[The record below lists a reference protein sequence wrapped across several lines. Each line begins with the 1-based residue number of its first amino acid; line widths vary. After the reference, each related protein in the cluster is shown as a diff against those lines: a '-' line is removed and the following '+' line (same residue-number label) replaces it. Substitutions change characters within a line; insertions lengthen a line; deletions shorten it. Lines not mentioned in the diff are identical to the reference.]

1 MNNQGNV
8 PAATGRPLTTFELWY
23 GRNEPPP
30 HRTALRAGPLTA
42 FLEGADIRDIRF
54 AGVELVRRIYVAV
67 RDENWDT
74 IPAELT
80 NLRVDV
86 REDSFLLSFDA
97 HHCNRDIDF
106 RWHATIEGDPKA
118 NISYTLSGQALRDF
132 RYCRIGFC
140 VLQPPAEYA
149 GRPYRGKTPDG
160 PTTGE
165 LPMTIGP
172 QRYEGG
178 LYFPLF
184 PAVSSLNVS
193 LRSGVEVRFD
203 FEGDLFE
210 MEDQRNWTD
219 GSFKTYCTPLSLGY
233 PHTTVA
239 GQIFTQRVG
248 ITPIGHPA
256 ASAPASDVVR
266 LSVGSPTGRTLPPL
280 GLGVATHDARLSSV
294 DNELLG
300 TLHLDHLRVDLHLS
314 DNEAM
319 ARLTRAERE
328 CGALGCGL
336 ELALFVTDNADQELR
351 ALSARLPSSVPVA
364 RVLVFHEKE
373 QTTSQQWVQLVRD
386 RIASHLSGVPI
397 GGGTNLY
404 FADLNRSRPETTG
417 LDFVAYSVNPQVHA
431 TDERSLVENLEAQH
445 DTLLTA
451 RTFCGDLPLVV
462 SPVTLKPRFNPDA
475 VGPEPLVQAGELP
488 SAVDPRQM
496 SLFAA
501 AWTLASIKQLADGG
515 AASVTYYETT
525 GWRGIKDTDRGSP
538 DTELFLSA
546 PDLVFPVYHVFAH
559 IADLKR
565 GQLLNCK
572 SADPLRIQALAIQI
586 EGHLHLLVANLTPEV
601 QTCAIGP
608 MTSDRVQV
616 RSLDAS
622 NALLAMTQPQQF
634 RAATQ
639 RAWVAASGSMITL
652 TLAPYSVVRVDSPE
666 TVQGGK

>member
-1 MNNQGNV
+1 MNDQGNS
-8 PAATGRPLTTFELWY
+8 PSAIGRSLTTYELWY

-30 HRTALRAGPLTA
+30 LRTALRAGPLTA

-54 AGVELVRRIYVAV
+54 EGVELVRRIYVAL

-80 NLRVDV
+80 NLRIDV

-97 HHCNRDIDF
+97 RHCNRNIDF
-106 RWHATIEGDPKA
+106 RWHATIQGDPKA
-118 NISYTLSGQALRDF
+118 NITYTLNGQALRDF

-140 VLQPPAEYA
+140 VLQSPAEYA
-149 GRPYRGKTPDG
+149 GRPFCGITPDG
-160 PTTGE
+160 PITGE
-165 LPMTIGP
+165 LPMTVGP

-184 PAVSSLNVS
+184 PAVSSLNLS

-233 PHTTVA
+233 PHRAVG
-239 GQIFTQRVG
+239 GQAFTQRVS
-248 ITPIGHPA
+248 ITSIGQPA
-256 ASAPASDVVR
+256 ALVPISDTVR
-266 LSVGSPTGRTLPPL
+266 LSVGSPTGRTLPRL
-280 GLGVATHDARLSSV
+280 GLGVASHDARLSSL

-300 TLHLDHLRVDLHLS
+300 KLHLDHLRVDLHLS
-314 DNEAM
+314 DSAAL
-319 ARLTRAERE
+319 ARLARAELD
-328 CGALGCGL
+328 CGSLGCAL

-351 ALSARLPSSVPVA
+351 ALSARLPLSVPVA
-364 RVLVFHEKE
+364 RVLVFHEQE
-373 QTTSQQWVQLVRD
+373 QTTSQQWVTLVRD
-386 RIASHLSGVPI
+386 RIASQLSGVPI

-404 FADLNRSRPETTG
+404 FADLNRSRPDTTG
-417 LDFVAYSVNPQVHA
+417 FDFVAYSVNPQVHA

-451 RTFCGDLPLVV
+451 RAFCGALPLVV

-475 VGPEPLVQAGELP
+475 VGPEPLVRTGELP

-501 AWTLASIKQLADGG
+501 AWTLASIKQLAEAG

-538 DTELFLSA
+538 HTELFLSA
-546 PDLVFPVYHVFAH
+546 PDLVFPVYHVFS
-559 IADLKR
+559 DLANLK
-565 GQLLNCK
+565 QSQILKCE
-572 SADPLRIQALAIQI
+572 SSDPLRIQALAIQI
-586 EGHLHLLVANLTPEV
+586 AERLHLLVANLTPEE

-608 MTSDRVQV
+608 LNSARVQV

-622 NALLAMTQPQQF
+622 NSLLAMTQPRQF
-634 RAATQ
+634 RTAAP
-639 RAWVAASGSMITL
+639 RVRLAAPGLVLTL
-652 TLAPYSVVRVDSPE
+652 SLAPYSVMRVDPPE